1 MSDGKDR
8 AQATARAEI
17 LLESFG
23 GSHLAHLSDHLP
35 SGFDQRLGQAARQL
49 AAWRESGSTDDGDR
63 ANALIQLVGEHF
75 DSPSPRSKRL
85 EMAQRVIR
93 RQTFEAD
100 WGPDLAAA
108 AATYATEIAWLD
120 WARTLIGRSD
130 ANPEVASLYAELI
143 AELDTAR
150 AQANEAFVPFG
161 AIAAGS
167 LPEGVVGVEAVLD
180 LVVAPVAA
188 QAPVLLVVL
197 DGMGWESFARPATSL
212 ACRLGVGGPARRC
225 ATRCCRHIAHSHQVP
240 PVGWKASSG
249 TGDGEK
255 RHSLKS
261 PRCWPPRALESRRS
275 YS

>member
-1 MSDGKDR
+1 
-8 AQATARAEI
+8 
-17 LLESFG
+17 
-23 GSHLAHLSDHLP
+23 
-35 SGFDQRLGQAARQL
+35 
-49 AAWRESGSTDDGDR
+49 
-63 ANALIQLVGEHF
+63 
-75 DSPSPRSKRL
+75 
-85 EMAQRVIR
+85 MAQRVIR

-188 QAPVLLVVL
+188 QAPVLLVL
-197 DGMGWESFARPATSL
+197 DGMGWESFVEFSDISRVPAG
-212 ACRLGVGGPARRC
+212 RRWPRRRC
-225 ATRCCRHIAHSHQVP
+225 ATRCCRRIAHSHQVLAHSCWLEGF
-240 PVGWKASSG
+240 VMELATAKS
-249 TGDGEK
+249 E
-255 RHSLKS
+255 HSLKS

-275 YS
+275 YSIRPTSERAASAPTETVRSVIADGSQQIVAVVLNNIDERLKDVPSLKAVGLSTNSSL